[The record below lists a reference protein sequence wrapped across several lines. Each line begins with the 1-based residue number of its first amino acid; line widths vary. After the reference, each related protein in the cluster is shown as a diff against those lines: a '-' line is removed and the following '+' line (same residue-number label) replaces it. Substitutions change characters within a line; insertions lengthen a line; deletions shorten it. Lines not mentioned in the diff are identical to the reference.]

1 MVVLHKACST
11 VPGTQS
17 ALAVLVVNTPLFQMK
32 TLCDAQGRTLELKE
46 TQLSS
51 FMDKEI
57 GTHHS
62 SGASA
67 FFLRMISCRPR
78 NSVYSL

>member
-32 TLCDAQGRTLELKE
+32 TLCDAQGRTLEAKGN
-46 TQLSS
+46 SS
-51 FMDKEI
+51 CHLLWTKKLGHIIHQGPVLFPQDDKLQ
-57 GTHHS
+57 
-62 SGASA
+62 A
-67 FFLRMISCRPR
+67 
-78 NSVYSL
+78 